1 MMAEE
6 LARHAMRTMWND
18 RAGAFFDR
26 PVPDAG
32 EAIGLM
38 RRRLT
43 PFGANCDAAI
53 VLRRLAASSGDSG
66 FASVAD
72 TTLAAM
78 SGCAMSQGP
87 HAAHYVLALRAAR
100 VR

>member
-1 MMAEE
+1 
-6 LARHAMRTMWND
+6 
-18 RAGAFFDR
+18 
-26 PVPDAG
+26 
-32 EAIGLM
+32 M

-53 VLRRLAASSGDSG
+53 VLRRLAASSGDSE

-87 HAAHYVLALRAAR
+87 HAAHYVLARRAAR